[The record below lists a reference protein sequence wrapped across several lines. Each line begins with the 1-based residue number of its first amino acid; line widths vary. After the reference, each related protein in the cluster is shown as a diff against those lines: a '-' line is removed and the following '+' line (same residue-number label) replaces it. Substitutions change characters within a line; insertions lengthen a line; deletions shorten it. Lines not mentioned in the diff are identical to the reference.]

1 MEADRTAL
9 VFVYGTLKRGFPN
22 HSLLD
27 DLIRDGDA
35 TFVAAGRTASPFP
48 LVVGPLSIPFLI
60 RLPGSGRRV
69 SGEIYTLSPR
79 GLARVDDLEGTHRG
93 HYERLA
99 LAVVPVTSVP
109 DGAEADNEEAAAAA
123 AGAVE
128 AEAYF
133 AHRSYADDMWR
144 RKGERGL
151 GSYSEED
158 ARGFVRPKDRLPD
171 TTFLGEVRRFLA
183 SPN

>member
-1 MEADRTAL
+1 MEADRMAL

-35 TFVAAGRTASPFP
+35 TFVAAGRTASAFP

-60 RLPGSGRRV
+60 RLPGYGRSV
-69 SGEIYTLSPR
+69 SGDIYSLSPR

-93 HYERLA
+93 HYERLT
-99 LAVVPVTSVP
+99 LAVVPGTSGR
-109 DGAEADNEEAAAAA
+109 DGAEADYEEAA

-133 AHRSYADDMWR
+133 AHRSYAEDMWR
-144 RKGERGL
+144 RNGERGL
-151 GSYSEED
+151 GSYSEEA
-158 ARGFVRPKDRLPD
+158 ARGYVRPNDRPPG

>member
-1 MEADRTAL
+1 MEGDRTAL

-22 HSLLD
+22 YSLLD

-69 SGEIYTLSPR
+69 YGEIYTLSPR
-79 GLARVDDLEGTHRG
+79 GLVRVDDLEGTHRG
-93 HYERLA
+93 HYERLT
-99 LAVVPVTSVP
+99 LAVVPVTSGR
-109 DGAEADNEEAAAAA
+109 DGAEADNEEAAAA

-133 AHRSYADDMWR
+133 AHRTYAEDMWR
-144 RKGERGL
+144 RNGERGL

-158 ARGFVRPKDRLPD
+158 AREYVRPEDRLPD

-183 SPN
+183 SPS